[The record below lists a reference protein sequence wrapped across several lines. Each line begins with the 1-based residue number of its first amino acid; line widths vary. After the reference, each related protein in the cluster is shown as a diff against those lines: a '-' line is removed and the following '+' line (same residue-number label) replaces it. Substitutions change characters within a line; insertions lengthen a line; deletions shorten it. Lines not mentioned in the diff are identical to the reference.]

1 MTKRDFIFTLL
12 RSALWQQPLNHFVMS
27 SWEYKEVMEDAEK
40 QCVLGLVIDCL
51 RSNNVT
57 LKKKCVIH
65 MLKLQNTL
73 EKKNKQI
80 DGYLSEL
87 VNLLSGKGIRFAV
100 VKGQSIGALYPKPL
114 LRVPGDIDFYVPA
127 QDFHSAVD
135 AIEQQWGIT
144 LAEEKN
150 GMHLEFKNNGVHFE
164 MHRYLLS
171 FPDKKT
177 KQKFDALIDHYPFE
191 RVEVEGCSVPT
202 LMPTVNV
209 FYTFLH
215 LYNHFIK
222 LGVALRQL
230 CDLAVLLHR
239 QREAIDR
246 TMLNQLLEDYGFT
259 RAFATI
265 GYILTDKLG
274 LPEEDFPLD
283 IKEKDK
289 KNGEN
294 ALNLIWVHG
303 NWGKYERDIAENG
316 SIKYFIDKT
325 HLRLSSQIL
334 FYKLSPKFNRS
345 LLLFD
350 LPHKMKK
357 AMKSL
362 RKKGG

>member
-65 MLKLQNTL
+65 MLKLQNSL
-73 EKKNKQI
+73 EKKNKLI
-80 DGYLSEL
+80 NDNLSEL

-100 VKGQSIGALYPKPL
+100 VKGPSIGTLYPKPL

-127 QDFHSAVD
+127 QDFPSAVE
-135 AIEQQWGIT
+135 AIEQYWGIT
-144 LAEEKN
+144 LSEGNDK
-150 GMHLEFKNNGVHFE
+150 HLAFENNGVHFE
-164 MHRYLLS
+164 MHRYLFS

-177 KQKFDALIDHYPFE
+177 KQKFDALIDQYPFE
-191 RVEVEGCSVPT
+191 NVEVEGCAIPT

-222 LGVALRQL
+222 LGVALRQP
-230 CDLAVLLHR
+230 CDLAVLLHCY
-239 QREAIDR
+239 REVIDR
-246 TMLNQLLEDYGFT
+246 TMLKHLLEDYGFT

-274 LPEEDFPLD
+274 LPEKDFPLE
-283 IKEKDK
+283 IEEKDK

-303 NWGKYERDIAENG
+303 NWGKYEREIAEKG
-316 SIKYFIDKT
+316 SLKYFIDKT
-325 HLRLSSQIL
+325 RVRLSSQIL
-334 FYKLSPKFNRS
+334 FYKLSPKYNRS
-345 LLLFD
+345 LLMYD
-350 LPHKMKK
+350 MPQRIKK
-357 AMKSL
+357 AMNSL
-362 RKKGG
+362 VSIR